1 MVTLS
6 HLIIESEEIIGLLK
20 REIHLRDICH
30 KVVYQQIISKAAQ
43 ERGVSVSPE
52 EVQAEA
58 DRQRHQ
64 KRLESAST
72 TFAWLSEQ
80 LITSE
85 DWESGIRDRLLAQK
99 LAEFLFAS
107 EAEKYFIEHRL
118 DFEKVSLYKITVPYE
133 QLAYELLYQIEENE
147 ISFYE
152 AAHLYDLDERR
163 RTQCGFEGRLY
174 RWSLK
179 PEISAILLGE
189 QLGNVVGPLKT
200 DQGYDLLM
208 VEEFIAAELTPGT
221 RAEIVDR
228 LFQEWLE
235 SELNYLLHQH

>member
-6 HLIIESEEIIGLLK
+6 HLTIETEEIVNLLK
-20 REIHLRDICH
+20 REINLRDICH
-30 KVVYQQIISKAAQ
+30 KVLHQQIISQAAQ
-43 ERGVSVSPE
+43 ERGVVVTSE

-72 TFAWLSEQ
+72 TFAWLAEQ
-80 LITSE
+80 LITPE
-85 DWESGIRDRLLAQK
+85 DWENGIRDRLLAQK

-118 DFEKVSLYKITVPYE
+118 DFEKISLYQITVPYE
-133 QLAYELLYQIEENE
+133 QLAYELFYQIEESE

-163 RTQCGFEGRLY
+163 RTQCGFEGQLY

-179 PEISAILLGE
+179 PEISAMLLGE
-189 QLGNVVGPLKT
+189 QLGKIVGPLKT
-200 DQGYDLLM
+200 DQGYDLLIA
-208 VEEFIAAELTPGT
+208 EEFLTAELTPEI

-228 LFQEWLE
+228 LFQGWLE

>member
-6 HLIIESEEIIGLLK
+6 HLTIETEEIIDFLK
-20 REIHLRDICH
+20 REIHLRDICQ
-30 KVVYQQIISKAAQ
+30 KVLCQQIVSQAAQ
-43 ERGVSVSPE
+43 ERGVHINPE
-52 EVQAEA
+52 EVQVEA

-72 TFAWLSEQ
+72 TFSWLAEQ

-85 DWESGIRDRLLAQK
+85 DWENGIRDHLLTQK
-99 LAEFLFAS
+99 LAEFLFAN
-107 EAEKYFIEHRL
+107 EAEKYFVEHQL
-118 DFEKVSLYKITVPYE
+118 DFEKISLYKITVPYE
-133 QLAYELLYQIEENE
+133 QLAYELLYQIEESE

-152 AAHLYDLDERR
+152 AAHLYDLDKRR
-163 RTQCGFEGRLY
+163 RTQCGFEGQFY

-189 QLGNVVGPLKT
+189 QLGKVIGPLKA
-200 DQGYDLLM
+200 DQGYDLLV
-208 VEEFIAAELTPGT
+208 VEEFIAAEFTPEI

-228 LFQEWLE
+228 LFQGWLE